1 MKANIK
7 LDLTL
12 EQRVVA
18 QNLSINSVEDMDDEL
33 FKEVVNIFCSTKKK
47 IQKVVDKYYGV
58 SQDTEEEVVPAPGN
72 SGGDD

>member
-12 EQRVVA
+12 EQRDVA

-58 SQDTEEEVVPAPGN
+58 SQDTEEEAVPAPGN

>member
-7 LDLTL
+7 LDQTL
-12 EQRVVA
+12 EQRAVT
-18 QNLSINSVEDMDDEL
+18 QNLGINSVEDMDDEL

-47 IQKVVDKYYGV
+47 IQKVVDKYYGI
-58 SQDTEEEVVPAPGN
+58 SQDTEEETAPAPEN

>member
-12 EQRVVA
+12 EQRAVT
-18 QNLSINSVEDMDDEL
+18 QNLDINSVEDMDDEL
-33 FKEVVNIFCSTKKK
+33 FKEIISIFCSIKKE
-47 IQKVVDKYYGV
+47 IQKVIDKYYGV
-58 SQDTEEEVVPAPGN
+58 SQKAEEEAAPAPGN

>member
-12 EQRVVA
+12 EQRDVT
-18 QNLSINSVEDMDDEL
+18 QNLGINSVEDMDDEL
-33 FKEVVNIFCSTKKK
+33 FKEIVNIFCSTKKK
-47 IQKVVDKYYGV
+47 IQKVVNKHYGV
-58 SQDTEEEVVPAPGN
+58 SQDTEKEAVPAPGN